1 MADLA
6 RMRLEYE
13 AAGIDTVDLDAD
25 PLLQFD
31 RWFNDAVEAGVTE
44 PNAMVLATLDD
55 DGQPWSRYVL
65 LKGVDR
71 GFTFYTNYTSFK
83 SQQLTDHPLASLTFG
98 WLELRRQVVVA
109 GSAEQVPEDESDRY
123 WSLRPR
129 GAQLGAWASRQSL
142 PVADRGVIDAWYE
155 EVDGRFPDDVPRPP
169 HWGGWRIVPHTVEF
183 WQGRGNR
190 LHDRIRYH
198 VSPELTDAG
207 RQSWRRIR
215 LSP

>member
-13 AAGIDTVDLDAD
+13 TAGIEAADFDPD
-25 PLLQFD
+25 PLVQFD
-31 RWFNDAVEAGVTE
+31 RWLHAAVDAEVTE
-44 PNAMVLATLDD
+44 PNAMVLATVDD

-65 LKGVDR
+65 LKSVDH
-71 GFTFYTNYTSFK
+71 GFTFYSNYTSFK
-83 SQQLTDHPLASLTFG
+83 SQHLSAHPLACLTFG

-109 GSAEQVPEDESDRY
+109 GTVEQVAEAESDVY

-142 PVADRGVIDAWYE
+142 PVADRGVIDNWYE
-155 EVDGRFPDDVPRPP
+155 EAEARFPDEVPRPP
-169 HWGGWRIVPHTVEF
+169 HWGGWRVVPHTVEF
-183 WQGRGNR
+183 WQGRPNR

-198 VSPELTDAG
+198 MSPEVDEAG
-207 RQSWRRIR
+207 KPVWRHYR

>member
-1 MADLA
+1 MGDLA

-13 AAGIDTVDLDAD
+13 TAGIDACHLDPD
-25 PLLQFD
+25 PLVQFD
-31 RWFNDAVEAGVTE
+31 RWLHDAVDAEVTE

-55 DGQPWSRYVL
+55 DGQPWSRFVL
-65 LKGVDR
+65 LKSVDH
-71 GFTFYTNYTSFK
+71 GFTFFTNYTSFK
-83 SQQLTDHPLASLTFG
+83 SQQLSDHPLASLTFG

-109 GSAEQVPEDESDRY
+109 GWAEHVEESASDAY
-123 WSLRPR
+123 WTLRPR

-142 PVADRGVIDAWYE
+142 PVAERSVIDNWFE
-155 EVDGRFPDDVPRPP
+155 EANARFPDEVPRPP

-183 WQGRGNR
+183 WQGRPNR

-198 VSPELTDAG
+198 VSPELDEAG
-207 RQSWRRIR
+207 KPIWRRIR